1 MTKKQQ
7 TSWKNIIGFTLKIFI
22 YAAIIFFLIYLYQY
36 LGINSAH
43 FIYNEF

>member
-1 MTKKQQ
+1 MHR

-22 YAAIIFFLIYLYQY
+22 YAVIIFFLIYLYQY
-36 LGINSAH
+36 LGISSTH

>member
-1 MTKKQQ
+1 MHR

-22 YAAIIFFLIYLYQY
+22 YAVIIFFLIYLYQY
-36 LGINSAH
+36 LGISSAH

>member
-1 MTKKQQ
+1 MSKIHR

-22 YAAIIFFLIYLYQY
+22 YAVIIFFLIYLYQY
-36 LGINSAH
+36 LGISSAH